1 MKKYW
6 SVFKISFVQEF
17 AYKANFIMWR
27 VRNVFQIFIVFF
39 LWDSIFAD
47 PGREL
52 FGYNRAQILTY
63 VFGIIVV
70 KAFVLSARA
79 VDVAGEIADGRL
91 TNYLLKPIGYFKY
104 WLTRDLSSKALN
116 FAFATVEVGILYFIL
131 RPPLFL
137 QVSPIYV
144 FAFLVAVAL
153 AILIF
158 FHLLFITG
166 LVPFWYPEAAWGAQF
181 LFVWV
186 FTEFLS
192 GATFPLDILPIAIQ
206 KGLYL
211 TPFPYLVFFPIQ
223 VYLGK
228 LGAIEIVKGLGIMAA
243 WIVFLRFTTNWL
255 WHKGLR
261 VYRAEGR

>member
-79 VDVAGEIADGRL
+79 VDVAGEIGDGRL
-91 TNYLLKPIGYFKY
+91 TNY
-104 WLTRDLSSKALN
+104 
-116 FAFATVEVGILYFIL
+116 
-131 RPPLFL
+131 
-137 QVSPIYV
+137 
-144 FAFLVAVAL
+144 
-153 AILIF
+153 F
-158 FHLLFITG
+158 F
-166 LVPFWYPEAAWGAQF
+166 
-181 LFVWV
+181 
-186 FTEFLS
+186 
-192 GATFPLDILPIAIQ
+192 
-206 KGLYL
+206 
-211 TPFPYLVFFPIQ
+211 
-223 VYLGK
+223 
-228 LGAIEIVKGLGIMAA
+228 
-243 WIVFLRFTTNWL
+243 
-255 WHKGLR
+255 
-261 VYRAEGR
+261 